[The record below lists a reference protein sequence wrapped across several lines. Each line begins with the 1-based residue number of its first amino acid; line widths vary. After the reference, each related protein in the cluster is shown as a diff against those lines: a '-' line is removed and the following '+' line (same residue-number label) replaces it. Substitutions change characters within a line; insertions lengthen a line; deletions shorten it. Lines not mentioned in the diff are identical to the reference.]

1 MTIDRLVQAAAAIK
15 DAQDRGWEYIGNNTV
30 RRTRQ
35 HDTPAHVIKNGWWT
49 GQVYSS
55 AEFLGFI
62 WHGRD
67 RVPTVLY
74 STQRTYW
81 TPREKNGQRISFKWA
96 LDILASSTSDIH
108 ENHFMDQPRKKEEK
122 GS

>member
-1 MTIDRLVQAAAAIK
+1 MTTDRFQQTADAIK
-15 DAQDRGWEYIGNNTV
+15 DAQSRGWEYTGNNTV

-35 HDTPAHVIKNGWWT
+35 HNTPEQVIKNEWWT

-55 AEFLGFI
+55 CEWLAFF

-74 STQRTYW
+74 SCVRTYW
-81 TPREKNGQRISFKWA
+81 TPRERDGQKISFKRA
-96 LDILASSTSDIH
+96 LEYLASATSDVH
-108 ENHFMDQPRKKEEK
+108 ENHQGDDHE
-122 GS
+122 